1 MTAHQP
7 PATGAPQPR
16 NAPAPPRS
24 ARYLFCVV
32 LLVLEAFVALFLALV
47 LYGLRIVDGQSAALI
62 GGVVAALALLA
73 AGLLRTRAG
82 LIVGTGVQVA
92 LLASGFWLGDM
103 FALGVIFAVL
113 WGVSVYLGTKIDRER
128 AERYAAEIAHMER
141 DEGTA
146 AGAPGSIA

>member
-7 PATGAPQPR
+7 PATGAPQPT

-82 LIVGTGVQVA
+82 LIVGTAVQVA

-128 AERYAAEIAHMER
+128 AERYAAELAHMER